1 MTKNLFPTCLKIHNY
16 HSHNGQRLHAVI
28 SLSVAISMSS
38 SLPVLA
44 HGDTHERIESLTE
57 QLNQEPSNAQLYL
70 ERGVLYRE
78 HRNWRAALEDFER
91 AEQLEPERAD
101 IELSRGV
108 TLLEAGKPELA
119 KEALDNFLVSNPDHP
134 EALMARAR
142 TQARLGNHVAAA
154 ADYTRVIALRP
165 TPDAYLERARALV
178 AAGDDHLDEALQ
190 SLDEGVS
197 VLGSVVTLDQFAID
211 LELKRSRYDGALARL
226 DRLAAAADRPEA
238 WLTQRGEILEKAGMI
253 DEARQ
258 AFSQALAALENLPP
272 YRRNNRATSAL
283 EARARSGLERLHSA
297 G

>member
-1 MTKNLFPTCLKIHNY
+1 MNINLFPRCLKT
-16 HSHNGQRLHAVI
+16 HSNHSRNGQRLHAAVGL
-28 SLSVAISMSS
+28 SLAISMISP
-38 SLPVLA
+38 LPALA
-44 HGDTHERIESLTE
+44 HGDTHERIKSLTE
-57 QLNQEPSNAQLYL
+57 QLKLDPSNAQLYL

-78 HRNWRAALEDFER
+78 HRKWRAALEDFER
-91 AEQLEPERAD
+91 AEQLEPELAD

-108 TLLEAGKPELA
+108 TLLEAGRPELA
-119 KEALDNFLVSNPDHP
+119 KEALDNFLTSNPDHP

-142 TQARLGNHVAAA
+142 AQARLGNHLAAA

-178 AAGDDHLDEALQ
+178 AAGDGHLVEALQ
-190 SLDEGVS
+190 SLDQGVS
-197 VLGSVVTLDQFAID
+197 VLGSVVTLEQLAID
-211 LELKRSRYDGALARL
+211 LELKRSHYDGALARL
-226 DRLAAAADRPEA
+226 DRIAAAAERPEA

-258 AFSQALAALENLPP
+258 AFSQALAALENLPA

-283 EARARSGLERLHSA
+283 ETRARSGLERLHSA